1 MHGFYYLVELVY
13 LKYAYLKKLGR
24 LTLGFPELVQECVWP
39 RQLVIKAHT
48 NENYRTR
55 REAKYVTQNNAQN
68 KLIKNTNI
76 Y

>member
-24 LTLGFPELVQECVWP
+24 LTLGFPELVQECARP

-55 REAKYVTQNNAQN
+55 REAKYVT
-68 KLIKNTNI
+68 
-76 Y
+76 

>member
-24 LTLGFPELVQECVWP
+24 LTLGFPELVQECARP
-39 RQLVIKAHT
+39 QLVIKAHT